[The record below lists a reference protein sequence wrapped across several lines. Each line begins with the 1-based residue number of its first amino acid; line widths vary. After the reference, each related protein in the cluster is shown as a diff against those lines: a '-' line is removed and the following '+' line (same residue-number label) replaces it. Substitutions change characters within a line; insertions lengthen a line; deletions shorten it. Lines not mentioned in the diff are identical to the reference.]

1 MIFVHR
7 FVAVIVIPILVVLG
21 FLFACFRL
29 LLAAVMRIAN
39 WELAW
44 PPVET
49 ADAGEQRSKP
59 QGEL

>member
-1 MIFVHR
+1 V
-7 FVAVIVIPILVVLG
+7 G